1 MVDFSVVAMM
11 RESPD
16 VVRRFVQYYRRLGAS
31 QIYVYHNGPAEELAP
46 LAGGL
51 AGVDVTV
58 CTPEFWARHVDGPM
72 TDSLDDRQRVCYR
85 DCYDRCA
92 ADWLLVVDADE
103 FVFGDRP
110 LAPLLARLPA
120 SVEAVFFPTAEA
132 VFGPGDRIEDAFG
145 CSHFRVGWN
154 RQRWWGL
161 LGPLVY
167 GRAAPMMNVG
177 VMGHSAGKHMLR
189 TGLDVTAIGGH
200 RSQRGATVIGMPA
213 AAALAEFAG
222 FHLAHFDALSLP
234 RWEAKWRYRIDR
246 VVVAPFMSPGRR
258 RQMEAIAAALAAGQG
273 AALFRRL
280 YGLGPVQYRLLALGG
295 AAFRRGDLFEDDAA
309 TQEEAT
315 RIAA

>member
-1 MVDFSVVAMM
+1 MADFSVVAMM

-16 VVRRFVQYYRRLGAS
+16 VVRRFVQYYRKLGAA
-31 QIYVYHNGPAEELAP
+31 QIYVYHNGPAEELPA
-46 LAGGL
+46 L

-58 CTPEFWARHVDGPM
+58 CTPEFWARYVSGPM

-85 DCYDRCA
+85 DCYDRCGS
-92 ADWLLVVDADE
+92 DWLLVVDADE

-110 LAPLLARLPA
+110 LAPLLDRLPA

-145 CSHFRVGWN
+145 CSHFRTGWT

-161 LGPLVY
+161 LGPVVY
-167 GRAAPMMNVG
+167 GAAARLMSAG

-200 RSQRGATVIGMPA
+200 RSQRGEKVIGMPA
-213 AAALAEFAG
+213 AAALSDFAG

-246 VVVAPFMSPGRR
+246 VVVAPHMSPGRR
-258 RQMEAIAAALAAGQG
+258 RQMEEIARALAAGEG

-280 YGLGPVQYRLLALGG
+280 YGLGPVQYRLLALGRT
-295 AAFRRGDLFEDDAA
+295 AFRRPGLFNDTAEARPEPAA
-309 TQEEAT
+309 L
-315 RIAA
+315 AA